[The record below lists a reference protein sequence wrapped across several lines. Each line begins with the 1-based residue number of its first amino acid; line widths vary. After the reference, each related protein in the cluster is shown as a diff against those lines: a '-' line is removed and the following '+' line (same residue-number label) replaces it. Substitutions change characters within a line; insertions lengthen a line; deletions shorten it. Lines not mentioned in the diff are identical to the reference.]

1 MEKSLYHTKDEK
13 ITNLLENIKK
23 VKLRNYLNAN
33 QTYSKFNMK
42 FKRSASSRN
51 FSNHCDIDN
60 LAYKTNGFSVKS
72 SERDSNYNT
81 RNNFYKTNF
90 NQTTSSNFS
99 PFYETN
105 NQFMNTNKN
114 PFNKTANSNFFEV
127 TSRPLTVYKE
137 NDMTSL
143 ISLYHMNNQELSG
156 TNSDIKNNFNK
167 KEKKEL
173 YEKFEILEEKDYKKQ
188 METIKA
194 TVENKR
200 HKPTILEKI
209 TDKFSKHEIRC
220 NDNFFNDP
228 TNSLQKLKLNNQIF
242 DRVMGSRENK
252 QCETYDNKLQKDF
265 HEFMVLLQMKNV
277 KESDKIDKNKNEKNK
292 EYLEEYTVQYNLNL
306 FRKQQTLTKKVSR
319 KYLLENI
326 ILNNHIKELKYKPKA
341 RAQFTLNITD
351 DKIYLFG
358 GLNSDKLCDFW
369 ICNIKDNYTW
379 QPIYFN
385 EDSEPA
391 PRYGHTSVLYK
402 KELYIYGG
410 AMPNKNLKP
419 SEELIIFNTQ
429 SNFFYEPDVIN
440 KNIAHLR
447 RNHVAVG
454 VGSHM
459 FVHGGI
465 GANEKVLSD
474 AITFDFL
481 NRRWGTL
488 DIEGKNSVCLVF
500 HCAELVLSQD
510 KMNSQN
516 FNLFHMP
523 ELPFQLRNSSKL
535 KIEGIYVFG
544 GIDGDRNLNN
554 DLRILLIGKKP
565 LKWITP
571 DVSGSPPLPRMN
583 GTINYF
589 AEMGIIIIHGGRNDK
604 RDLIFNDIFILDLFN
619 LVWIKTRCDPIID
632 TRTEHNSVI
641 YGERLLILGGTDT
654 LKYKKFDLLM
664 VDLDLYNYK
673 RNLERN
679 LEKATKNFRNSMG
692 RLNEKSKICQINNLN

>member
-1 MEKSLYHTKDEK
+1 MEISLYQTKERK
-13 ITNLLENIKK
+13 ISKNQTSKDSNLLENIKK

-42 FKRSASSRN
+42 FKRTASSRTL
-51 FSNHCDIDN
+51 SNHCDFDN
-60 LAYKTNGFSVKS
+60 FAYKTNGFSVKS
-72 SERDSNYNT
+72 QERDSNFNT

-99 PFYETN
+99 PFSESN
-105 NQFMNTNKN
+105 HQFMNTSKN
-114 PFNKTANSNFFEV
+114 PFNKTPNSALLEN
-127 TSRPLTVYKE
+127 TSRPFTVYKE

-156 TNSDIKNNFNK
+156 TYSDMKNNLNK

-173 YEKFEILEEKDYKKQ
+173 LEKFEITDDKDLKKQ
-188 METIKA
+188 IDTVKA
-194 TVENKR
+194 TIENKR
-200 HKPTILEKI
+200 HKPTLLEKI

-242 DRVMGSRENK
+242 ERVMGSREYK
-252 QCETYDNKLQKDF
+252 QFETYDNKLQKDF
-265 HEFMVLLQMKNV
+265 HEYAVLMQMKNV
-277 KESDKIDKNKNEKNK
+277 KESDKIDKTKNDKNK
-292 EYLEEYTVQYNLNL
+292 EYLEDYTVQYNLNL
-306 FRKQQTLTKKVSR
+306 FKKQQTLTKKVSR
-319 KYLLENI
+319 KYLLENTV
-326 ILNNHIKELKYKPKA
+326 LNNHTKELKYKPKA
-341 RAQFTLNITD
+341 RAQFSLNILD

-391 PRYGHTSVLYK
+391 PRYGHTSVIYK

-410 AMPNKNLKP
+410 AMPNKYFKP
-419 SEELIIFNTQ
+419 SEELVIFNTQ
-429 SNFFYEPDVIN
+429 SNFFYEPNVIN
-440 KNIAHLR
+440 KNLAHLR
-447 RNHVAVG
+447 RNHIAVG

-465 GANEKVLSD
+465 GAYEKILSD
-474 AITFDFL
+474 AIVFDFQ

-488 DIEGKNSVCLVF
+488 EIEGKNSVCLAF
-500 HCAELVLSQD
+500 HCSQLVFSLD

-516 FNLFHMP
+516 FNLFNKP
-523 ELPFQLRNSSKL
+523 EIPFQLREASKL

-571 DVSGSPPLPRMN
+571 DITGSPPLPRMN
-583 GTINYF
+583 GTMNYY
-589 AEMGIIIIHGGRNDK
+589 AEMGIMIIYGGRNDK
-604 RDLIFNDIFILDLFN
+604 RDFIFNDIFILDLFN

-632 TRTEHNSVI
+632 SRTEHNTVI

-654 LKYKKFDLLM
+654 SKYKKFDLLM

-679 LEKATKNFRNSMG
+679 LEKAAKNIRNSMG
-692 RLNEKSKICQINNLN
+692 RLNE